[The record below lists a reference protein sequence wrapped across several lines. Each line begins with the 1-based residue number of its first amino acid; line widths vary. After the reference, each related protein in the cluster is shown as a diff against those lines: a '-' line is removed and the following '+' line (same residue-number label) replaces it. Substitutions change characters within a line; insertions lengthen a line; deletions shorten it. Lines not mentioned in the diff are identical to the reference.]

1 MTEVKCL
8 KGRRPCAEIL
18 SKKLSLMGKE
28 KKKKARTTGATFVI
42 KIWRRKPGTFGLGV
56 SQDSPATNPLETAK
70 GFLTLILFFHC
81 FSLALTLTNP

>member
-1 MTEVKCL
+1 MP
-8 KGRRPCAEIL
+8 KGAEA
-18 SKKLSLMGKE
+18 SCRNFEQKTFSYGE
-28 KKKKARTTGATFVI
+28 GKKKKARTTGATFVI